1 MDQLKRLAAATKSQ
15 ATLKVAELRIDY
27 NLYIYVFRYI
37 AEADR
42 RLDTPLADIL
52 PSKYQNVDVCELF
65 PDFRPQKVLRFSR
78 LFGPGKPTSLPQIWR
93 HVRKRRR
100 KRKHSRDQKSSNNG
114 GSDSPSDT
122 EEPRRRGFSL
132 HFAPD
137 PTPAQ
142 CMSDDEDKLLSDMNS
157 EDVRQEG
164 PDNGENSDQKPKVAD
179 WRYGPAQIWYDM
191 LDVPD
196 SGEGFNYGFKTSS
209 QPRYLTERSEVGAEK
224 TAAELQEI
232 SIADDAFLMV
242 SQLHWEDDVVWD
254 GNDIKAK
261 VVQKLNSKTNA
272 AGWLPSSGSRTAG
285 AFSQPGKSA
294 LPVGNSGGNGGN
306 SGKQNSGGSN
316 KKALQR

>member
-1 MDQLKRLAAATKSQ
+1 MNLSS
-15 ATLKVAELRIDY
+15 ELGFSY
-27 NLYIYVFRYI
+27 CLFPFA

-93 HVRKRRR
+93 HVKKRRR
-100 KRKHSRDQKSSNNG
+100 KRNQSRDQKFTNTG
-114 GSDSPSDT
+114 GSDSPSDS

-132 HFAPD
+132 HFGPE

-142 CMSDDEDKLLSDMNS
+142 CVSDDEDKLLGDLNS

-191 LDVPD
+191 LEVPD
-196 SGEGFNYGFKTSS
+196 SGEGFNYGFKTKSEKSS
-209 QPRYLTERSEVGAEK
+209 STQQKFQNGDRQVAIQTVAEVAREE
-224 TAAELQEI
+224 A

-261 VVQKLNSKTNA
+261 VLQKLNSKTNA

-285 AFSQPGKSA
+285 AFSQPGKASM
-294 LPVGNSGGNGGN
+294 PVGNSGGGG
-306 SGKQNSGGSN
+306 SGKQSAGGST

>member
-1 MDQLKRLAAATKSQ
+1 M
-15 ATLKVAELRIDY
+15 
-27 NLYIYVFRYI
+27 
-37 AEADR
+37 
-42 RLDTPLADIL
+42 
-52 PSKYQNVDVCELF
+52 
-65 PDFRPQKVLRFSR
+65 LRFSR

-100 KRKHSRDQKSSNNG
+100 KRNQSRDQKFTNTG
-114 GSDSPSDT
+114 GSDSPSDSD
-122 EEPRRRGFSL
+122 EPRRRGFSL
-132 HFAPD
+132 HFGPE

-142 CMSDDEDKLLSDMNS
+142 CQSDDEDKLLGDLNS

-191 LDVPD
+191 LEVPD
-196 SGEGFNYGFKTSS
+196 SGEGFNYGFKTKSAQSS
-209 QPRYLTERSEVGAEK
+209 STQPKFQSGEQQVIHSDADIN
-224 TAAELQEI
+224 QEA

-261 VVQKLNSKTNA
+261 VLQKLNSKTNA

-285 AFSQPGKSA
+285 AFSQPGKTSMA
-294 LPVGNSGGNGGN
+294 VGNSGVGG
-306 SGKQNSGGSN
+306 GKQNAGGST
-316 KKALQR
+316 KKALQT

>member
-1 MDQLKRLAAATKSQ
+1 M
-15 ATLKVAELRIDY
+15 
-27 NLYIYVFRYI
+27 
-37 AEADR
+37 
-42 RLDTPLADIL
+42 
-52 PSKYQNVDVCELF
+52 
-65 PDFRPQKVLRFSR
+65 LRFSR

-100 KRKHSRDQKSSNNG
+100 KRKQSRDQKTSNTG

-132 HFAPD
+132 NFGPE

-142 CMSDDEDKLLSDMNS
+142 CMSDDEDKLLSDLNS

-191 LDVPD
+191 LEVPD
-196 SGEGFNYGFKTSS
+196 SGEGFNYGFKIKQDKSSS
-209 QPRYLTERSEVGAEK
+209 QSKYSNERSENGVDK
-224 TAAELQEI
+224 NVDQQL

-261 VVQKLNSKTNA
+261 VLQKLNSKTNA

-294 LPVGNSGGNGGN
+294 LPVGNSGGNNGGN
-306 SGKQNSGGSN
+306 SGKQNSGSN
-316 KKALQR
+316 KKSLQR